1 MLHLSCSRSECY
13 KKGVSAPQPSSADA
27 KRDRRRAQ
35 IVSKLSGHVL
45 RAGLGDVGLRR
56 LARVAGTSDRMLL
69 YYFRNKDELLMAIL
83 LEIGKGLAE
92 TVGERVGAE
101 PLPPAEAL
109 TRLWEVLKGEAFA
122 DQLRLWLD
130 LSSRASRGDPV
141 FGAIVASVRDRWVEW
156 TSRLLDVPA
165 ADKPAVALLLMGA
178 IDGQVVLFPT
188 DLARGDP
195 AIARLVKALD
205 HA

>member
-1 MLHLSCSRSECY
+1 MSYPE
-13 KKGVSAPQPSSADA
+13 PSSTEA
-27 KRDRRRAQ
+27 KRARKRAE
-35 IVSKLSGHVL
+35 IVSRLAGHVL

-69 YYFRNKDELLMAIL
+69 YYFRNKDELLAAIL
-83 LEIGKGLAE
+83 MEIGEELAQ
-92 TVGERVGAE
+92 TVGERVGTQ
-101 PLPPAEAL
+101 PMPPAEAL

-156 TSRLLDVPA
+156 TSRLLAVPEA
-165 ADKPAVALLLMGA
+165 EKPALALLLMA
-178 IDGQVVLFPT
+178 VIDGQVVLFPT

-195 AIARLVKALD
+195 AIARLAEALD
-205 HA
+205 QTSREGE